1 MWCVTVAPR
10 SSATLMLCRLA
21 KRAQKYGSMMGP
33 YICIYIYTHYMCIC
47 ILYVNIYTINMSI
60 IYIYVCVCVYI
71 HIGYRLYAYIIT
83 CKYT

>member
-33 YICIYIYTHYMCIC
+33 YICIYIYICVYIYVYIYMCIC

-60 IYIYVCVCVYI
+60 IYIYVCVFVCIYI
-71 HIGYRLYAYIIT
+71 
-83 CKYT
+83 